1 MSGGGESV
9 EIVSGT
15 ARAEGRE
22 SSARILKL
30 WALGGHYRAMPVPSC
45 RQVVTANCQISSIA
59 DTNNPLPMMLPLS
72 KPLLTPI
79 AGVTRSVFSLP
90 LALRGGAEAL
100 PTFDFGLANTRLEG
114 LAYDIVAALLLNAA
128 LALFSSTPRTLE
140 PIPTDEKRA
149 KVVKFNNS
157 LKLIFGLCISVS
169 VALGTYTTTIFTM
182 IIIYG
187 KTALGMGLEHKY
199 LQFFSSVARFRLS
212 GYRAF
217 IGTVWSYQ
225 VAWIVGLVLNYDR
238 KEDQN
243 VRWLIAL
250 PAAVIGFVGLVHL
263 KSISGLAGSI
273 LYS

>member
-1 MSGGGESV
+1 
-9 EIVSGT
+9 
-15 ARAEGRE
+15 
-22 SSARILKL
+22 
-30 WALGGHYRAMPVPSC
+30 
-45 RQVVTANCQISSIA
+45 
-59 DTNNPLPMMLPLS
+59 
-72 KPLLTPI
+72 
-79 AGVTRSVFSLP
+79 
-90 LALRGGAEAL
+90 
-100 PTFDFGLANTRLEG
+100 
-114 LAYDIVAALLLNAA
+114 
-128 LALFSSTPRTLE
+128 
-140 PIPTDEKRA
+140 
-149 KVVKFNNS
+149 
-157 LKLIFGLCISVS
+157 
-169 VALGTYTTTIFTM
+169 M